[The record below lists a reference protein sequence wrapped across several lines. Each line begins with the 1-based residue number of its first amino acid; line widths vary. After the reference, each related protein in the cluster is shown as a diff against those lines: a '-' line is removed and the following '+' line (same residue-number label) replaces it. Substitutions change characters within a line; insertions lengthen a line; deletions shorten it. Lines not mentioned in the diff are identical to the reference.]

1 MKFFTVISLIS
12 LFYFEYS
19 SHYRACKTPILRAL
33 NFHSRLA
40 PNKHNSLCPRVAL
53 NCCTNHDIMQMHKN
67 WNTLTGSEM
76 RDQNDANLNS
86 IRILAEVFNIKDKL
100 DLDNLTTTFTN
111 KKKPTPKYENH
122 IILLNS
128 LWMSNDSVYY

>member
-1 MKFFTVISLIS
+1 
-12 LFYFEYS
+12 
-19 SHYRACKTPILRAL
+19 
-33 NFHSRLA
+33 
-40 PNKHNSLCPRVAL
+40 
-53 NCCTNHDIMQMHKN
+53 MQMHKN

-100 DLDNLTTTFTN
+100 DLDSLTTTFSK

-128 LWMSNDSVYY
+128 LWISNDSVYY